1 MKVKEKVIKYVEHAE
16 SMKDTFLHN
25 MSHEIR
31 TPLNSIVGFMQLLDT
46 DVTAEEHDL
55 FLKIIHHNSEL
66 LIHMIDNMLLMASL
80 ESGEYQMEPVEFDVS
95 SLMHDLS
102 ESMQGHIHDGVELR
116 IMVHESIYVC
126 LDPNSLRRVLK
137 ALILNANKFTP
148 KGSITVDYNVD
159 DDMLNISVADTGI
172 GIAVED
178 RKRIFGKF
186 EKLDQFSQG
195 LGLGLPICNAI
206 AEKLGGSIGVQS
218 KLGYGSTFRFSI
230 PLLYS
235 SLNKEILV

>member
-1 MKVKEKVIKYVEHAE
+1 MKIKEKVIETEHAE
-16 SMKDTFLHN
+16 SIKNAFLHN

-46 DVTAEEHDL
+46 DVTAEEHDI
-55 FLKIIHHNSEL
+55 FLKIIHQNSEL
-66 LIHMIDNMLLMASL
+66 LISMIDNMLLMASL
-80 ESGEYQMEPVEFDVS
+80 ESGEYQMERVEFDVS

-102 ESMQGHIHDGVELR
+102 ESMQGHIHDGVELK

-148 KGSITVDYNVD
+148 AGTITVDYKVE
-159 DDMLNISVADTGI
+159 DDMLNVSVADTCI

-186 EKLDQFSQG
+186 EKLDHFSQG
-195 LGLGLPICNAI
+195 LGLGLPICKSI
-206 AEKLGGSIGVQS
+206 VEKLGGRIGVES
-218 KLGYGSTFRFSI
+218 EPGCGSTFRFSVTTI
-230 PLLYS
+230 S
-235 SLNKEILV
+235 

>member
-1 MKVKEKVIKYVEHAE
+1 MRIKEKSLEMEHAGGI
-16 SMKDTFLHN
+16 KNAFLHN

-55 FLKIIHHNSEL
+55 FVGIIHQNTEL
-66 LIHMIDNMLLMASL
+66 LVHMIDNMLLMASL
-80 ESGEYQMEPVEFDVS
+80 ECGEYPISPIEFDIS
-95 SLMHDLS
+95 SLMHDLA
-102 ESMQGHIHDGVELR
+102 EALHGYIHAGVELKVK
-116 IMVHESIYVC
+116 VHKPQYVR
-126 LDPNSLRRVLK
+126 LDLNSLRRVLK

-159 DDMLNISVADTGI
+159 GDMFNVSVADTGI

-186 EKLDQFSQG
+186 EKLDHFSQG
-195 LGLGLPICNAI
+195 LGLGLPICKAI
-206 AEKLGGSIGVQS
+206 VKKLGGRIGVQS
-218 KLGYGSTFRFSI
+218 KLGCGSTFRFSV
-230 PLLYS
+230 PYCDRR
-235 SLNKEILV
+235 E

>member
-1 MKVKEKVIKYVEHAE
+1 MRIKEKVIKYVEHAE
-16 SMKDTFLHN
+16 SMKDSFLHN

-46 DVTAEEHDL
+46 DVTAEEHDI
-55 FLKIIHHNSEL
+55 FLKIIHQNSEL
-66 LIHMIDNMLLMASL
+66 LISMIDNMLLMASL
-80 ESGEYQMEPVEFDVS
+80 ESGEYQMERVEFDVS

-102 ESMQGHIHDGVELR
+102 ESMHGHIHDGVELK

-148 KGSITVDYNVD
+148 AGTITVDYKVE
-159 DDMLNISVADTGI
+159 DDMLNVSVADTCI

-186 EKLDQFSQG
+186 EKLDHFSQG
-195 LGLGLPICNAI
+195 LGLGLPICKAI
-206 AEKLGGSIGVQS
+206 VKKLGGRIGVQS
-218 KLGYGSTFRFSI
+218 KLGCGSVFRFSV
-230 PLLYS
+230 PYCDRR
-235 SLNKEILV
+235 E

>member
-1 MKVKEKVIKYVEHAE
+1 MKIKEKVIEDVEHPE

-46 DVTAEEHDL
+46 DVTAEEHDI
-55 FLKIIHHNSEL
+55 FLKIIHQNSEL
-66 LIHMIDNMLLMASL
+66 LISMIDNMLLMASL

-102 ESMQGHIHDGVELR
+102 ESMHGHIHDGVELK
-116 IMVHESIYVC
+116 IMVHDSIYVC

-137 ALILNANKFTP
+137 ALILNANKFTS

-159 DDMLNISVADTGI
+159 GDMLNVSVADTGI

-186 EKLDQFSQG
+186 EKLDHFSQG
-195 LGLGLPICNAI
+195 LGLGLPICKSI
-206 AEKLGGSIGVQS
+206 VEKLGGRIGVES
-218 KLGYGSTFRFSI
+218 EPGCGSTFRFSVTTI
-230 PLLYS
+230 S
-235 SLNKEILV
+235 